1 MEHLTK
7 HKDLQLPRTI
17 KADAQSIALAFL
29 HRDPAA
35 RLGTPRANQDE
46 SWSKGSGGGKGGGGG
61 GNGGGYG
68 ESEADAIGRIK
79 AHAYF
84 AKIDWVA
91 LLAREMKPPFKLDI
105 EESPMTAQRSASS
118 RPPTLDYF
126 CQMVDYLKASM
137 EMRPTWPLK
146 PEDQASFDN
155 FDFVST
161 QVFEELLGR
170 DEEQMVA
177 RRQSSL
183 GPRGSLARAPSVIGE
198 APPPPGAW
206 VPKRMASTWAPGL
219 DPPADEEAS

>member
-1 MEHLTK
+1 
-7 HKDLQLPRTI
+7 
-17 KADAQSIALAFL
+17 
-29 HRDPAA
+29 
-35 RLGTPRANQDE
+35 
-46 SWSKGSGGGKGGGGG
+46 
-61 GNGGGYG
+61 
-68 ESEADAIGRIK
+68 
-79 AHAYF
+79 
-84 AKIDWVA
+84 
-91 LLAREMKPPFKLDI
+91 
-105 EESPMTAQRSASS
+105 MTAQRSASS